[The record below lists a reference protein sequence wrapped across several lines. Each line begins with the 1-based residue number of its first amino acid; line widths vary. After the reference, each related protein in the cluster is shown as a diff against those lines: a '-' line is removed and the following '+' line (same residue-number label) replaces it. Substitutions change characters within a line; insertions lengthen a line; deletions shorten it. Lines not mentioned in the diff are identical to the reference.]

1 MLHLLAC
8 WCFLDE
14 KHRQAISSFFVGRI
28 RPSNIRMVV
37 VLPAPLGPRNP
48 KTVPAETVRF
58 KVSTARCGPKCLES
72 PFISI
77 ARGVAPFALVICIV
91 YSFFLTRCVLS
102 DGIADDNLTA
112 FRHGTWNTSPI
123 LFGGATARATPPL
136 CAFRPGP
143 EASLLVEVPR

>member
-91 YSFFLTRCVLS
+91 YSFVCCFVYCVHPS
-102 DGIADDNLTA
+102 RMAP
-112 FRHGTWNTSPI
+112 TS
-123 LFGGATARATPPL
+123 GEGCDPPPSI
-136 CAFRPGP
+136 FKR
-143 EASLLVEVPR
+143 